1 MLGKDFIYFV
11 NYTGGGPRASPP
23 AALMK
28 GQDIADTERRSGV
41 RAGTGP
47 APTPLGKFWV
57 HHIEHPTNK
66 DVTFSVFC
74 ILY

>member
-47 APTPLGKFWV
+47 APTLTYSSAWQILG
-57 HHIEHPTNK
+57 T
-66 DVTFSVFC
+66 S
-74 ILY
+74 Y